1 MSPQRT
7 GLCTAEMCTAS
18 AREPGARATT
28 TNHISLLWE
37 SSLRGAQA
45 GTETDP
51 DQQNRGSYTIRT
63 FLPHLATWNLPLF
76 LGRHCHS
83 PELPSAENVLCPL
96 LPGNWY
102 SRAFYKLSLCWP
114 KWLDR
119 HPQNGPITSARWSK
133 KGFKNVKNNAF
144 IHLELL
150 PQIFKRWWVD
160 GCVTKQVSKMLIIE
174 NRMVGIQAFTIKF
187 SQSWYIFEIFHSR
200 MLASIKMAMSH
211 VT

>member
-1 MSPQRT
+1 MGIG
-7 GLCTAEMCTAS
+7 GLRKAKVKFTAQ
-18 AREPGARATT
+18 
-28 TNHISLLWE
+28 H
-37 SSLRGAQA
+37 
-45 GTETDP
+45 
-51 DQQNRGSYTIRT
+51 RGSHVPTENRSLHSRNVHSISQGAWGPSDHHQ
-63 FLPHLATWNLPLF
+63 PHLTSVRKQSKGRPGRDRDWPRSAEPWQLHHKNLP
-76 LGRHCHS
+76 
-83 PELPSAENVLCPL
+83 PTENVLCPL

-119 HPQNGPITSARWSK
+119 HPQNGPITSARRSK

-211 VT
+211 IT